1 MASKQPNWREIE
13 ATKNALAEQFPGD
26 AFLAKLLK
34 GVMRVARDTSNPIR
48 GNLAASGLREVV
60 GHVLHGLAPDEE
72 VRRCVWFE
80 QAKDTKGVTRRQR
93 ASYIVHA
100 GLPEAFVEETLSLE
114 VREEVQ
120 PLLDALSALNKATH
134 VRAETIVNKGRDVR
148 VMIQSVFLGVLNLLE
163 AAQTARETMKHAM
176 AEVMQEAVF
185 DNLISETIQELDELS
200 THTLVE
206 GHVID
211 TVEVHEM
218 NASTIHYHVT
228 GEVEVERQYGSNS
241 DVKKDLGFRQDASY
255 PYTAIV
261 TSHAAK
267 PLDIG
272 GRDVTLNVD
281 NSSFF
286 E

>member
-1 MASKQPNWREIE
+1 MAKSNSNKATWREIV
-13 ATKNALAEQFPGD
+13 ATNEALAEQFPSD

-34 GVMRVARDTSNPIR
+34 GVMRVARDKSNPIR

-100 GLPEAFVEETLSLE
+100 GLPEDFVEETLSLD
-114 VREEVQ
+114 VREDVQ
-120 PLLDALSALNKATH
+120 PLLDAMSALNKATH

-148 VMIQSVFLGVLNLLE
+148 MMIQSVFLGLLNLLE
-163 AAQTARETMKHAM
+163 AAETARENMKHAM
-176 AEVMQEAVF
+176 AETMQEAVF

-206 GHVID
+206 GHFID

-218 NASTIHYHVT
+218 NASTVRYRVT

-241 DVKKDLGFRQDASY
+241 DVRNDLGYREGDSY
-255 PYTAIV
+255 PYNAVI
-261 TSHAAK
+261 TSRAAK

-272 GRDVTLNVD
+272 GNDVL
-281 NSSFF
+281 
-286 E
+286 